1 MTTITAPP
9 DRDGLVLGERDL
21 LVVENQ
27 GSASH
32 TVLNAGGRLDILN
45 GGSSDH
51 TTVNSL
57 GIEHVERG
65 GSSSDTLIHRG
76 GREVVDGGVSNSPRI
91 MGGREFVESHG
102 AVNDATIGDSGQLE
116 LFRGGHADNV
126 TFADQ
131 GRNSVLLDN
140 PANLHGTITNW
151 RVGDYVDLIETRNV
165 SVSESGGVLTV
176 NYDVRGEQRQATYTL
191 ADQQADT
198 HFVLRPDGHGGTDIM
213 LAAGVQPHHHHDFL
227 F

>member
-57 GIEHVERG
+57 GIEHVER
-65 GSSSDTLIHRG
+65 
-76 GREVVDGGVSNSPRI
+76 GGVSNSPRI

-213 LAAGVQPHHHHDFL
+213 LAAGVQPHHQHDFL